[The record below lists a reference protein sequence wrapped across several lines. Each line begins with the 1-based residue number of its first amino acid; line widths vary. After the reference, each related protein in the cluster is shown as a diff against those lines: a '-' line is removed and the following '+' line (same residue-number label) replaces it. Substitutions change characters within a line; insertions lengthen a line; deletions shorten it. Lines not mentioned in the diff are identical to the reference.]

1 MPFDTTRPAAQPAL
15 TEALRRALRAIP
27 PAWPLAATVAVNPFL
42 GQAEEDLATA
52 AARLARVGGLRVTP
66 PRAAFAA
73 KLAAGEITEED
84 LAAALAACPW
94 ADRPA
99 DVAALRAALAAPEPP
114 PPRAVPGMAELAAA
128 ASGTD
133 WPGILA
139 ERFGAFCAAWF
150 DEGQALWPIQHRGG
164 LYAAWR
170 AVALRDLTPEIHG
183 LSGFCAHAAG
193 APQAEEEAIE
203 RALAA
208 LGVPDAAIETLL
220 HRLLMD
226 LGGWAQLARQ
236 RLFVAERDG
245 GTDRDL
251 LGLLAARLLWEAA
264 LHARFGEAVA
274 EYWAASLAAHAAPVV
289 PCRDQILDAVLQE
302 AAERAAQRR
311 LLGGLALPGEPAAT
325 RPKLQAAFCI
335 DVRSEVFRRALEAR
349 DAGIRTLGFAGFFG
363 LPVAHRPF
371 GSVREQPHLP
381 VLLGAKLRS
390 CTAVSGTPQEEDARI
405 AARARRAWGRFA
417 HAAVSSFAFVES
429 AGLLHGVNLLAD
441 SFGLGRKGKAEEP
454 PPRAAAAL
462 APDQKIA
469 VAETVLRAMSLT
481 AGFAPLVL
489 LAGHG
494 ARVVN
499 NPHASALAC
508 GACGGYQGDVS
519 ARLLAALLND
529 AEVRSG
535 LAGRGIAIPE
545 DTLFV
550 AALHDT
556 TTDAVTLY
564 DADTKRTG
572 HEAALAQA
580 AVSSFAFVESAG
592 LLHALGLA
600 KDSAALARCAKAEP
614 APVFSPAL
622 PLEARI
628 ATAEAVL
635 RAMSLTRD
643 FAPLVLLVGHG
654 ARVEN
659 NPHAS
664 ALACGAC
671 GGEAGDVSARLL
683 ALLLND
689 AAVREGLAARGIAI
703 PADTRFVAGLHD
715 TVSDEVRLFAA
726 DLPAPPPGLAQAEAW
741 LADAAL
747 ITRTERARRLPR
759 GAAATLPKRGADWA
773 ETRPEWALAGCAAFL
788 AAPRSAS
795 AGRDLGGRVF
805 LHDYDWRADEGFGV
819 LELILTAPVVVAS
832 WIGLQYYGS
841 VVAPEAFGGGN
852 KLLHNVVG
860 GVGVVEGN
868 GGPLRT
874 GLPWHSV
881 HDGERLMHEPLRLAV
896 CIAAPRAAID
906 GVLAKHPEV
915 ATLFDNRWLHLFALE
930 EEGSFRRTG
939 PEAWRRED

>member
-1 MPFDTTRPAAQPAL
+1 MPFDNARPIPQPAL
-15 TEALRRALRAIP
+15 AGAVRRALHAIP

-42 GQAEEDLATA
+42 GQTEEDLATT
-52 AARLARVGGLRVTP
+52 AARLARVGGIRAIP

-73 KLAAGEITEED
+73 KVAAGEITDAD

-94 ADRPA
+94 PGKPK
-99 DVAALRAALAAPEPP
+99 DVAAIHAALAAPEPP
-114 PPRAVPGMAELAAA
+114 APQAVPTMADLAAA

-183 LSGFCAHAAG
+183 LGGFCAQVAA
-193 APQAEEEAIE
+193 APQAEEDAIVG
-203 RALAA
+203 ALAA
-208 LGVPDAAIETLL
+208 LAVPDAAAETLL

-251 LGLLAARLLWEAA
+251 LGLLAARLLWDVA
-264 LHARFGEAVA
+264 LHERFGGLVA
-274 EYWAASLAAHAAPVV
+274 TEWAAALAAHAAPVAPSAEDIV
-289 PCRDQILDAVLQE
+289 GAVLQE
-302 AAERAAQRR
+302 AAERASQRR
-311 LLGGLALPGEPAAT
+311 LLGGLGAPAGTPGT
-325 RPKLQAAFCI
+325 RPVLQAAFCI

-349 DAGIRTLGFAGFFG
+349 DAGIRTVGFAGFFG
-363 LPVAHRPF
+363 LPVSHRPF
-371 GSVREQPHLP
+371 GSVRERPHLP
-381 VLLGAKLRS
+381 VLLGATLRS
-390 CTAVSGTPQEEDARI
+390 CTAVSGSPQEEDARI

-429 AGLLHGVNLLAD
+429 AGLLH
-441 SFGLGRKGKAEEP
+441 
-454 PPRAAAAL
+454 
-462 APDQKIA
+462 
-469 VAETVLRAMSLT
+469 
-481 AGFAPLVL
+481 
-489 LAGHG
+489 
-494 ARVVN
+494 
-499 NPHASALAC
+499 
-508 GACGGYQGDVS
+508 
-519 ARLLAALLND
+519 
-529 AEVRSG
+529 
-535 LAGRGIAIPE
+535 
-545 DTLFV
+545 
-550 AALHDT
+550 
-556 TTDAVTLY
+556 
-564 DADTKRTG
+564 
-572 HEAALAQA
+572 
-580 AVSSFAFVESAG
+580 
-592 LLHALGLA
+592 ALGLA
-600 KDSAALARCAKAEP
+600 KNSVAAKARAADGP
-614 APVFSPAL
+614 APVFAPPLPA
-622 PLEARI
+622 EARI

-671 GGEAGDVSARLL
+671 GGEAGEVSARLL
-683 ALLLND
+683 AGLLND
-689 AAVREGLAARGIAI
+689 AEVRQGLAARGIAI

-715 TVSDEVRLFAA
+715 TVSDDVRLFAA
-726 DLPAPPPGLAQAEAW
+726 DLPATPPGLAQAQAW

-747 ITRTERARRLPR
+747 VTRTERARRLPR
-759 GAAATLPKRGADWA
+759 GIAARLPKRGADWA

-788 AAPRSAS
+788 AAPREAS

-805 LHDYDWRADEGFGV
+805 LHDYDWQSDKGFGV

-874 GLPWHSV
+874 GLPWQSV
-881 HDGERLMHEPLRLAV
+881 HDGERLVHEPLRLAV
-896 CIAAPRAAID
+896 CIAAPRTAID
-906 GVLAKHPEV
+906 AVLAKHPAV
-915 ATLFDNRWLHLFALE
+915 AALFDNRWLHLFALE
-930 EEGSFRRTG
+930 TDGTYRRTG
-939 PEAWRRED
+939 SAAWQREA

>member
-1 MPFDTTRPAAQPAL
+1 MPFDTARSAPPPAL
-15 TEALRRALRAIP
+15 ADAVRRALHAIP

-52 AARLARVGGLRVTP
+52 AARLARTAGIRAIP
-66 PRAAFAA
+66 PRASFAA
-73 KLAAGEITEED
+73 RVAAGEITDAD

-94 ADRPA
+94 PGKPA
-99 DVAALRAALAAPEPP
+99 DIAALHAALAAPEPP
-114 PPRAVPGMAELAAA
+114 APRATPSMADLAAA

-139 ERFGAFCAAWF
+139 ERLGAFCGAWF

-183 LSGFCAHAAG
+183 LSGFCAHVAA
-193 APQAEEEAIE
+193 APQDEEEAIA

-208 LGVPDAAIETLL
+208 LGVPGPAVETLL

-251 LGLLAARLLWEAA
+251 LGLLAARLLWEWALYERFGAMVADGWTAA
-264 LHARFGEAVA
+264 L
-274 EYWAASLAAHAAPVV
+274 ASHAAPVM
-289 PCRDQILDAVLQE
+289 PDADQILDSVLQE

-311 LLGGLALPGEPAAT
+311 LLGALAAPVVAEHARPA
-325 RPKLQAAFCI
+325 LQAAFCI

-390 CTAVSGTPQEEDARI
+390 CTAVSGTAQEETARI
-405 AARARRAWGRFA
+405 AARARRAWGRF
-417 HAAVSSFAFVES
+417 
-429 AGLLHGVNLLAD
+429 
-441 SFGLGRKGKAEEP
+441 
-454 PPRAAAAL
+454 
-462 APDQKIA
+462 
-469 VAETVLRAMSLT
+469 T
-481 AGFAPLVL
+481 
-489 LAGHG
+489 
-494 ARVVN
+494 
-499 NPHASALAC
+499 
-508 GACGGYQGDVS
+508 
-519 ARLLAALLND
+519 
-529 AEVRSG
+529 
-535 LAGRGIAIPE
+535 
-545 DTLFV
+545 
-550 AALHDT
+550 
-556 TTDAVTLY
+556 
-564 DADTKRTG
+564 
-572 HEAALAQA
+572 QA

-592 LLHALGLA
+592 LLHAVGLV
-600 KDSAALARCAKAEP
+600 KDSAGAKPRAAIEP

-622 PLEARI
+622 PTEARI

-635 RAMSLTRD
+635 RAMSLTQG

-671 GGEAGDVSARLL
+671 GGEAGEVSARLL
-683 ALLLND
+683 AGLLND
-689 AAVREGLAARGIAI
+689 AAVREGLLARGIAI
-703 PADTRFVAGLHD
+703 PADTQFVAGLHD
-715 TVSDEVRLFAA
+715 TVSDEVRLFAE
-726 DLPAPPPGLAQAEAW
+726 DLPTPPPGLRQAEAW

-747 ITRTERARRLPR
+747 VSRTERARRLPR

-788 AAPRSAS
+788 AAPRGAS

-860 GVGVVEGN
+860 GVGVLEGN
-868 GGPLRT
+868 GGVLRA
-874 GLPWHSV
+874 GLPWQSV

-906 GVLAKHPEV
+906 GVLAKHPAV
-915 ATLFDNRWLHLFALE
+915 AALFDNRWLHLFALE
-930 EEGSFRRTG
+930 AGGTFRRTA
-939 PEAWRRED
+939 PEAWQREM

>member
-429 AGLLHGVNLLAD
+429 AGLLH
-441 SFGLGRKGKAEEP
+441 
-454 PPRAAAAL
+454 
-462 APDQKIA
+462 
-469 VAETVLRAMSLT
+469 
-481 AGFAPLVL
+481 
-489 LAGHG
+489 
-494 ARVVN
+494 
-499 NPHASALAC
+499 
-508 GACGGYQGDVS
+508 
-519 ARLLAALLND
+519 
-529 AEVRSG
+529 
-535 LAGRGIAIPE
+535 
-545 DTLFV
+545 
-550 AALHDT
+550 
-556 TTDAVTLY
+556 
-564 DADTKRTG
+564 
-572 HEAALAQA
+572 
-580 AVSSFAFVESAG
+580 
-592 LLHALGLA
+592 ALGLA